1 MRYEDTEF
9 DPATDADRE
18 AAAREAELARK
29 IRREV
34 LRVQRGEADDDLR
47 ADREAEQQERAARME
62 RRRKSSFLWLL
73 FSGNILVRESFSGYY
88 RYLIYMAVTFFVS
101 IFVMFTALHLDM
113 KYTRLE
119 REVQLLRER
128 SVRLQEQSFR
138 STTHSAVV
146 RALAERGIP
155 LYAPAAPGDIIE
167 EGPCRSPRKTPR
179 SSATSSSGC
188 TCSTPPSS

>member
-47 ADREAEQQERAARME
+47 ADREAEQERAARME

-138 STTHSAVV
+138 SMTHSAVV

-155 LYAPAAPGDIIE
+155 LYDPAAPGEIIE
-167 EGPCRSPRKTPR
+167 E
-179 SSATSSSGC
+179 
-188 TCSTPPSS
+188 

>member
-47 ADREAEQQERAARME
+47 ADREAEQERAARME

-146 RALAERGIP
+146 RALAERGIR
-155 LYAPAAPGDIIE
+155 LYDPAAPGEIIE
-167 EGPCRSPRKTPR
+167 E
-179 SSATSSSGC
+179 
-188 TCSTPPSS
+188 

>member
-47 ADREAEQQERAARME
+47 ADREAEQEQRAEQERAAR
-62 RRRKSSFLWLL
+62 
-73 FSGNILVRESFSGYY
+73 
-88 RYLIYMAVTFFVS
+88 
-101 IFVMFTALHLDM
+101 MFTALHLDM

-155 LYAPAAPGDIIE
+155 LYDPAAPGEIIE
-167 EGPCRSPRKTPR
+167 E
-179 SSATSSSGC
+179 
-188 TCSTPPSS
+188 

>member
-9 DPATDADRE
+9 NPTTDAERE

-34 LRVQRGEADDDLR
+34 LRVQSGAADDDLR
-47 ADREAEQQERAARME
+47 ADLEAEEEERAERERAERLE
-62 RRRKSSFLWLL
+62 RRRKSSLLWLL
-73 FSGNILVRESFSGYY
+73 FSGNILVREGFSDYY
-88 RYLIYMAVTFFVS
+88 RYLIYMAATFFVS
-101 IFVMFTALHLDM
+101 IFMMFSALHLDL
-113 KYTRLE
+113 KYSRLE

-155 LYAPAAPGDIIE
+155 LYDPASPGEIIE
-167 EGPCRSPRKTPR
+167 N
-179 SSATSSSGC
+179 
-188 TCSTPPSS
+188 

>member
-34 LRVQRGEADDDLR
+34 LRVQRDDLR
-47 ADREAEQQERAARME
+47 ADREAEQEQRVEQERAARME

-155 LYAPAAPGDIIE
+155 LYDPAAPGEIIE
-167 EGPCRSPRKTPR
+167 E
-179 SSATSSSGC
+179 
-188 TCSTPPSS
+188 

>member
-47 ADREAEQQERAARME
+47 ADREAEQEQRAEQERAARME

-73 FSGNILVRESFSGYY
+73 FSGNY

-155 LYAPAAPGDIIE
+155 LYDPAAPGEIIE
-167 EGPCRSPRKTPR
+167 E
-179 SSATSSSGC
+179 
-188 TCSTPPSS
+188 

>member
-1 MRYEDTEF
+1 M
-9 DPATDADRE
+9 
-18 AAAREAELARK
+18 
-29 IRREV
+29 
-34 LRVQRGEADDDLR
+34 QRGEADDDLR
-47 ADREAEQQERAARME
+47 ADREAEQEQRAEQERAARME

-119 REVQLLRER
+119 REVQLLREH

-155 LYAPAAPGDIIE
+155 LYDPAAPGEIIE
-167 EGPCRSPRKTPR
+167 E
-179 SSATSSSGC
+179 
-188 TCSTPPSS
+188 

>member
-1 MRYEDTEF
+1 MAVHDRLEEARTDEAPRHAAQADED
-9 DPATDADRE
+9 
-18 AAAREAELARK
+18 AARADGVHLRHEALVGAE
-29 IRREV
+29 
-34 LRVQRGEADDDLR
+34 
-47 ADREAEQQERAARME
+47 REAEQEQRAEQERAARME

-155 LYAPAAPGDIIE
+155 LYDPAAPGEIIE
-167 EGPCRSPRKTPR
+167 E
-179 SSATSSSGC
+179 
-188 TCSTPPSS
+188 

>member
-29 IRREV
+29 IRRE
-34 LRVQRGEADDDLR
+34 
-47 ADREAEQQERAARME
+47 ERAARME

-155 LYAPAAPGDIIE
+155 LYDPAAPGEIIE
-167 EGPCRSPRKTPR
+167 E
-179 SSATSSSGC
+179 
-188 TCSTPPSS
+188 

>member
-47 ADREAEQQERAARME
+47 ADREAEQERAARME

-73 FSGNILVRESFSGYY
+73 FSGNILVREGYSGYY

-155 LYAPAAPGDIIE
+155 LYDPAAPGEIIE
-167 EGPCRSPRKTPR
+167 E
-179 SSATSSSGC
+179 
-188 TCSTPPSS
+188 

>member
-34 LRVQRGEADDDLR
+34 LRVQRGEADDEQR
-47 ADREAEQQERAARME
+47 AEQERAARME

-155 LYAPAAPGDIIE
+155 LYDPAAPGEIIE
-167 EGPCRSPRKTPR
+167 E
-179 SSATSSSGC
+179 
-188 TCSTPPSS
+188 

>member
-47 ADREAEQQERAARME
+47 ADREAEQERAARME

-88 RYLIYMAVTFFVS
+88 RYLISMAVTFFVS

-155 LYAPAAPGDIIE
+155 LYDPAAPGEIIE
-167 EGPCRSPRKTPR
+167 E
-179 SSATSSSGC
+179 
-188 TCSTPPSS
+188 

>member
-1 MRYEDTEF
+1 M
-9 DPATDADRE
+9 
-18 AAAREAELARK
+18 
-29 IRREV
+29 
-34 LRVQRGEADDDLR
+34 
-47 ADREAEQQERAARME
+47 
-62 RRRKSSFLWLL
+62 
-73 FSGNILVRESFSGYY
+73 RESFSGYY

-119 REVQLLRER
+119 REVQLLREH

-155 LYAPAAPGDIIE
+155 LYDPAAPGEIIE
-167 EGPCRSPRKTPR
+167 E
-179 SSATSSSGC
+179 
-188 TCSTPPSS
+188 

>member
-47 ADREAEQQERAARME
+47 ADREAEQEQRAEQERAARME

-101 IFVMFTALHLDM
+101 IFVMFTALHL
-113 KYTRLE
+113 
-119 REVQLLRER
+119 VRER

-155 LYAPAAPGDIIE
+155 LYDPAAPGEIIE
-167 EGPCRSPRKTPR
+167 E
-179 SSATSSSGC
+179 
-188 TCSTPPSS
+188 

>member
-47 ADREAEQQERAARME
+47 ADREAEQERAARME

-113 KYTRLE
+113 KYTPLE
-119 REVQLLRER
+119 RELQLLRER
-128 SVRLQEQSFR
+128 PVRLQEQSFR

-155 LYAPAAPGDIIE
+155 LYDPAAPGEIIE
-167 EGPCRSPRKTPR
+167 E
-179 SSATSSSGC
+179 
-188 TCSTPPSS
+188 

>member
-1 MRYEDTEF
+1 MSYEDTEF
-9 DPATDADRE
+9 NPTTDAERE

-47 ADREAEQQERAARME
+47 ADREAEEEIRAGEERAARIE

-73 FSGNILVRESFSGYY
+73 FSGNILVREGFSDYY

-101 IFVMFTALHLDM
+101 IFIMFSALHLAL

-146 RALAERGIP
+146 RALAERNIP
-155 LYAPAAPGDIIE
+155 LYDPVAPGEIIE
-167 EGPCRSPRKTPR
+167 D
-179 SSATSSSGC
+179 
-188 TCSTPPSS
+188 

>member
-9 DPATDADRE
+9 EPAPDAVRE

-47 ADREAEQQERAARME
+47 ADREAEQEQRAEQERAARME
-62 RRRKSSFLWLL
+62 RRRKSSFLWLV
-73 FSGNILVRESFSGYY
+73 NILVRESFSGYY

-155 LYAPAAPGDIIE
+155 LYDPAAPGEIIE
-167 EGPCRSPRKTPR
+167 E
-179 SSATSSSGC
+179 
-188 TCSTPPSS
+188 

>member
-1 MRYEDTEF
+1 MRYEDSEF

-47 ADREAEQQERAARME
+47 ADREAEQEQRAEQERAARME

-155 LYAPAAPGDIIE
+155 LYDPAAPGEIIE
-167 EGPCRSPRKTPR
+167 E
-179 SSATSSSGC
+179 
-188 TCSTPPSS
+188 

>member
-47 ADREAEQQERAARME
+47 ADREAEQERAARME

-88 RYLIYMAVTFFVS
+88 RDLIYMAVTFFVS

-155 LYAPAAPGDIIE
+155 LYDPAAPGEIIE
-167 EGPCRSPRKTPR
+167 E
-179 SSATSSSGC
+179 
-188 TCSTPPSS
+188 

>member
-47 ADREAEQQERAARME
+47 ADREAEQEQ
-62 RRRKSSFLWLL
+62 
-73 FSGNILVRESFSGYY
+73 RESFSGYY

-155 LYAPAAPGDIIE
+155 LYDPAAPGEIIE
-167 EGPCRSPRKTPR
+167 E
-179 SSATSSSGC
+179 
-188 TCSTPPSS
+188 

>member
-1 MRYEDTEF
+1 MAVHDRLEEARADEAPRHAAQADED
-9 DPATDADRE
+9 
-18 AAAREAELARK
+18 AARADGVHLRHEAVVGAE
-29 IRREV
+29 
-34 LRVQRGEADDDLR
+34 
-47 ADREAEQQERAARME
+47 REAEQEQRAEQERAARME

-119 REVQLLRER
+119 R

-155 LYAPAAPGDIIE
+155 LYDPAAPGEIIE
-167 EGPCRSPRKTPR
+167 E
-179 SSATSSSGC
+179 
-188 TCSTPPSS
+188 

>member
-9 DPATDADRE
+9 DPTTDAERE

-34 LRVQRGEADDDLR
+34 LRVQSGEADDDLR
-47 ADREAEQQERAARME
+47 ADREADEEQRAERERAARLE
-62 RRRKSSFLWLL
+62 HRRRSSLLWQL
-73 FSGNILVRESFSGYY
+73 FSGNILVREGFADYY
-88 RYLIYMAVTFFVS
+88 RYLLYMAVTFFVS
-101 IFVMFTALHLDM
+101 IFVMFTALHLDL
-113 KYTRLE
+113 KYSRLE

-155 LYAPAAPGDIIE
+155 LYDPAAPGEIIE
-167 EGPCRSPRKTPR
+167 D
-179 SSATSSSGC
+179 
-188 TCSTPPSS
+188 